1 MAYFRGRITR
11 LRARLRLSYPY
22 RMQTSATQLTMNANR
37 AHRRWATHWSAV
49 SGYNFYFATKKTA
62 EGFGTWSS
70 IG

>member
-1 MAYFRGRITR
+1 
-11 LRARLRLSYPY
+11 
-22 RMQTSATQLTMNANR
+22 MQTASTQLTMNANR

-62 EGFGTWSS
+62 DGFGTWSS

>member
-1 MAYFRGRITR
+1 
-11 LRARLRLSYPY
+11 
-22 RMQTSATQLTMNANR
+22 MQTSRTDMTMNASR

-62 EGFGTWSS
+62 DGFGTWSS